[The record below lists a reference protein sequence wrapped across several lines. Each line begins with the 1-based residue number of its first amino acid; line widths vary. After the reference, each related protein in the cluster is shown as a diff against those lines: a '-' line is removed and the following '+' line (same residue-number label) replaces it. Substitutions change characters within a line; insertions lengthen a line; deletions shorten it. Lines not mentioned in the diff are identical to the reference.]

1 MKLLIR
7 GGSISAGHGVSRS
20 YVDILRERFAPV
32 GLEIVNRSRAGDTS
46 FEGVSSFHED
56 IEPFSPDLL
65 ILHFGIDDAF
75 SGVYRSEFKENLV
88 RMIRLAMERFYPVI
102 FLASS
107 HPFER
112 EADMAAVNIYYRT
125 LREVAGDLY
134 CEMIFVHV
142 YWAGYLLG
150 NRLRHSDFVQRDE
163 RYPNERGHE
172 IIAEAVTQRLN
183 RVMPYEAAQ

>member
-20 YVDILRERFAPV
+20 YVDILRERFAPA
-32 GLEIVNRSRAGDTS
+32 GLEIVNRSRTGDTS

-56 IEPFSPDLL
+56 IDPFSPDVLL
-65 ILHFGIDDAF
+65 LHFGVDDAF

-88 RMIRLAMERFYPVI
+88 HMIRLAMDRFYPII

-107 HPFER
+107 HPFEG
-112 EADMAAVNIYYRT
+112 EADMAALNLYYRT
-125 LREVAGDLY
+125 MREVAEALY
-134 CEMIFVHV
+134 CDMIFVHV

-150 NRLRHSDFVQRDE
+150 NRLRHRDFVQEDE

-172 IIAEAVTQRLN
+172 IFAEAVAQRLN
-183 RVMPYEAAQ
+183 RVLPPETAP